1 MMFLDTQRCHRY
13 HERRHLGSVH
23 WKLPSFRQVHGV
35 VKSLD
40 DASHK
45 LCLDTWLFL
54 NDLKQP
60 SPIVLI
66 RFDSSLR
73 HLMVNTFIQYM
84 YISWAF
90 ISFNRSSMYD
100 FLQGEPVQ
108 FCVIFFFDLFHFWVS
123 KAWSHLWEAGWD
135 IHLKLRWDSFSCYW
149 DMTRYPVT
157 SWISIEEEAVS
168 QAGTKGG
175 WRKLVTL
182 FSNCIKHDNG
192 KTLYKCVVCQVFLLL
207 LWFTKPAMHPGRRL
221 WLLWLFLCTGQRLCS
236 AGAHHRWSWNVWE
249 RWV

>member
-1 MMFLDTQRCHRY
+1 MMFFGYTKMSQ
-13 HERRHLGSVH
+13 VP
-23 WKLPSFRQVHGV
+23 WKEAPRATRFCPLKVTKRNRQVHGV

-60 SPIVLI
+60 SLIVLR

-100 FLQGEPVQ
+100 FLQGEPVE
-108 FCVIFFFDLFHFWVS
+108 FCVIFFFDLFQFWVS

-135 IHLKLRWDSFSCYW
+135 IYLKLRYVRS
-149 DMTRYPVT
+149 VA
-157 SWISIEEEAVS
+157 IE
-168 QAGTKGG
+168 T
-175 WRKLVTL
+175 WRVTL
-182 FSNCIKHDNG
+182 LHHEFPLRKRPCRRQGQKVGGGNLLPCSRIVSNMITANH
-192 KTLYKCVVCQVFLLL
+192 YI
-207 LWFTKPAMHPGRRL
+207 H
-221 WLLWLFLCTGQRLCS
+221 
-236 AGAHHRWSWNVWE
+236 E
-249 RWV
+249 